1 MDINVII
8 ASTVGLFVI
17 TLLLVTMLLV
27 AKEKLLPSGPVKL
40 IINGEKDV
48 EVSSGDT
55 LLTTLGN
62 NKIFLPSACGG
73 GGTCS
78 QCKCQVVEGGG
89 SILAAEESHFNT
101 TEQKQGWRLSCQ
113 VPVKNDLK
121 NNKEHSKNIIFYDC
135 RTPSKTCQNQ
145 TIII

>member
-8 ASTVGLFVI
+8 ASTIGLFVI

-27 AKEKLLPSGPVKL
+27 AKERLLPSGPVRL
-40 IINGEKDV
+40 VINGEKDV

-73 GGTCS
+73 GGTCV
-78 QCKCQVVEGGG
+78 QCKCQVLEGG
-89 SILAAEESHFNT
+89 
-101 TEQKQGWRLSCQ
+101 
-113 VPVKNDLK
+113 VKYFQLK
-121 NNKEHSKNIIFYDC
+121 NLILREKKYLRVGGLDVKLKLN
-135 RTPSKTCQNQ
+135 RT
-145 TIII
+145 

>member
-40 IINGEKDV
+40 VINGEKDV

-62 NKIFLPSACGG
+62 NKIFLPSEFPKNPK
-73 GGTCS
+73 S
-78 QCKCQVVEGGG
+78 MLIFVLPKV
-89 SILAAEESHFNT
+89 
-101 TEQKQGWRLSCQ
+101 KSCLDIAY
-113 VPVKNDLK
+113 VTL
-121 NNKEHSKNIIFYDC
+121 IRITMIFYG
-135 RTPSKTCQNQ
+135 
-145 TIII
+145 